1 MADYAD
7 EFSPLSQE
15 KLHNNNYLIKS
26 HIIMITEFQE
36 NCCSNSNNLSKAN

>member
-1 MADYAD
+1 MADYAN
-7 EFSPLSQE
+7 EFPPLSQE